1 MYIYREIYGEGER
14 ERDVEDGTTLGHSL
28 DKLSY
33 LFEMGFGPLGTSWT
47 LALKILCR
55 QEGERSVLAA
65 GGGIWIALLWGVVR
79 LLRLVGVGSIPLL
92 TFIVDA
98 SVEVAGGVKLLFS
111 LWAVVMGTAIR
122 RKKKRVT
129 EALYGEIE
137 VEVFLVTLT
146 VAVVVPIPS
155 QAMQINQVCESSNR
169 PQKSSSTYI

>member
-1 MYIYREIYGEGER
+1 
-14 ERDVEDGTTLGHSL
+14 
-28 DKLSY
+28 
-33 LFEMGFGPLGTSWT
+33 MGFGPLGTSWT
-47 LALKILCR
+47 LALKTLCR

-79 LLRLVGVGSIPLL
+79 LLRLVGVRSIPLL

-111 LWAVVMGTAIR
+111 LWAVVMRTAIR

-137 VEVFLVTLT
+137 VEVFLVTVA
-146 VAVVVPIPS
+146 VAVVVLIPS

-169 PQKSSSTYI
+169 PQKSSSTHI